1 MRSPVRRVVSLCA
14 LSVLLACA
22 ITCVACASGGNAA
35 QGSNS
40 SSTSQ
45 NSAEIPSSANAPTAD
60 LTIADRGPI
69 LARDGSPLAETT
81 GSKQSGFSRNYA
93 LGPAAEPLAGSC
105 YTHGAPEGIEQLY
118 ADELASGNA
127 IMLTVDARMQEAA
140 YESLGGH
147 VGAIVVMDPDTGAI
161 LAMASAPAYD
171 PALGTAGDEV
181 DLEQRTTELHI
192 PGSTF
197 KTITLA
203 AALESGASTLN
214 TRYMGP
220 AEITFQGGSV
230 VNYNTMQYP
239 DQTLLQAYAKSI
251 NTIFAQ
257 LTLDVGFDVV
267 YDMARRFGYER
278 ELMSDYPL
286 RASFICNA
294 DALDTRMKAWTG
306 VGQALYQLDGEL
318 QGPLMSPVH
327 GAAIAAVA
335 INGGRLVEPY
345 VVERVG
351 DAPSGEMRPV
361 VLDEGFLSQQTL
373 EALQRAMRAVVA
385 EGTGANARVDGV
397 DVGGKTG
404 TAETVTGNDD
414 AWFAGFAQA
423 GERRYAV
430 CVLLEGEQ
438 STDAARVASGLI
450 RALFE

>member
-1 MRSPVRRVVSLCA
+1 LHRVV
-14 LSVLLACA
+14 VH
-22 ITCVACASGGNAA
+22 
-35 QGSNS
+35 
-40 SSTSQ
+40 
-45 NSAEIPSSANAPTAD
+45 
-60 LTIADRGPI
+60 DR
-69 LARDGSPLAETT
+69 
-81 GSKQSGFSRNYA
+81 
-93 LGPAAEPLAGSC
+93 
-105 YTHGAPEGIEQLY
+105 
-118 ADELASGNA
+118 
-127 IMLTVDARMQEAA
+127 
-140 YESLGGH
+140 
-147 VGAIVVMDPDTGAI
+147 
-161 LAMASAPAYD
+161 
-171 PALGTAGDEV
+171 
-181 DLEQRTTELHI
+181 
-192 PGSTF
+192 
-197 KTITLA
+197 
-203 AALESGASTLN
+203 
-214 TRYMGP
+214 P

-267 YDMARRFGYER
+267 YDMARHFGYER
-278 ELMSDYPL
+278 ELMADYPL

-351 DAPSGEMRPV
+351 DAPSGETRPV

-373 EALQRAMRAVVA
+373 EALQRAMRAVVT

-423 GERRYAV
+423 GERCYAV